1 MPSPTWPSSGSPGF
15 LAGLRWHE
23 GCNPNLPHCQMM
35 WLRKVTERRLGV
47 FPAWLMSFWG
57 QLFIFSESN
66 LWEPGTPP
74 CTMNTA
80 LGSGL
85 QAWPNL
91 SREVLDPG
99 HIRRQGR
106 LSESFAL
113 FVNKMTQGRQRPG
126 GGEEDEKA
134 SALLLSHLLAT
145 PPFLYKVGSR
155 QKGSSLI
162 LIMLFF
168 PLYSFKIVFN
178 F

>member
-23 GCNPNLPHCQMM
+23 GCNPNLPCCQMM

-99 HIRRQGR
+99 QIRRQGR

-113 FVNKMTQGRQRPG
+113 CEQDDTGKTEAWGWRGGWESLCPPPFSLACLPSLSLQGR
-126 GGEEDEKA
+126 E
-134 SALLLSHLLAT
+134 
-145 PPFLYKVGSR
+145 
-155 QKGSSLI
+155 
-162 LIMLFF
+162 
-168 PLYSFKIVFN
+168 
-178 F
+178 